1 VPALGAISTT
11 HCLTLC
17 QDSLLDRV
25 SSRRHNASM
34 TDFEA
39 ATFNRRHALLY
50 ITVWLVGLVLAFSGL
65 SPRLTGFG
73 LGLMVPGGGMAFY
86 GHWAEAA
93 ISLAGVGYLVL
104 TRRIALGA
112 LAWLVA
118 AATPLTHDP
127 HHGYVWMA
135 GQWTLPVISATV
147 AIAMALA
154 AFSSRRAWAGARPR

>member
-1 VPALGAISTT
+1 
-11 HCLTLC
+11 
-17 QDSLLDRV
+17 
-25 SSRRHNASM
+25 M
-34 TDFEA
+34 TNFEA

-50 ITVWLVGLVLAFSGL
+50 VTVWLVGLVLAFSGL

-93 ISLAGVGYLVL
+93 ISLAGVGYLIL
-104 TRRIALGA
+104 TRRIALGV
-112 LAWLVA
+112 LAWLVV

-135 GQWTLPVISATV
+135 AQWILPVISATV